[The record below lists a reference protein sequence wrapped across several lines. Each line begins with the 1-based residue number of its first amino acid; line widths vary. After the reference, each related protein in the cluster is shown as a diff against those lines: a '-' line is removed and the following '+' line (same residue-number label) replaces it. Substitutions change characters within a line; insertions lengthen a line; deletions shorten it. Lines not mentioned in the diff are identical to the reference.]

1 MSLFFSPDDSDGDD
15 PSGPQD
21 RSGVQPPHRRRS
33 LSRRGRILAI
43 SLTCIAAVLL
53 LTLGAGTVYVG
64 TIDRSLNRNLHR
76 TAGEL
81 PPELPASTDQ
91 APRPSKGTS
100 KAMNF
105 VIMGSDSRDTSDAG
119 QGRSD
124 VLMIAHLDGDRKGAS
139 VISFPRDMY
148 VPIPGHGTNKI
159 NAAFAYGGSQLTIRT
174 LEGLLHTRMD
184 HVALIDFTGFIQ
196 LTNDLGGVTVNNTH
210 YSDSQGYKFPV
221 GKITIKG
228 AQALAYVR
236 ERHQL
241 PGGDLDRAERQR
253 LVVQAIM
260 RKGMSKDMIT
270 NPVAFNRFVSEF
282 AQQVTVDDEL
292 SSSELRKT
300 ALSLRFAPDDIHLL
314 QAPISGFGTSSDGQS
329 IDIVDQKK
337 LKELGTALQTDQM
350 AAYLDKY
357 PNG

>member
-1 MSLFFSPDDSDGDD
+1 MSLFFPPDDPKGDD
-15 PSGPQD
+15 PTDPRDQSD
-21 RSGVQPPHRRRS
+21 VQSPGRRS
-33 LSRRGRILAI
+33 SMSKRGRVLAI
-43 SLTCIAAVLL
+43 SMTCIAVVVL

-64 TIDRSLNRNLHR
+64 TIDRSINRNLHR

-81 PPELPASTDQ
+81 PAEIPPSTDE

-124 VLMIAHLDGDRKGAS
+124 VLMVAHLNADRHGAS

-148 VPIPGHGTNKI
+148 IPIPGHGTNKI
-159 NAAFAYGGSQLTIRT
+159 NAAYAYGGTQLTIRT
-174 LEGLLHTRMD
+174 LEGMLHTRMD

-196 LTNDLGGVTVNNTH
+196 LTDDLGGVTVNNTH

-221 GKITIKG
+221 GKVTIKG

-241 PGGDLDRAERQR
+241 PRGDLDRAERQR

-260 RKGMSKDMIT
+260 RKGMSEGMIAD
-270 NPVAFNRFVSEF
+270 PIAFNRFVSEF

-300 ALSLRFAPDDIHLL
+300 ALSLRFSPDDIHLM

-329 IDIVDQKK
+329 IDVVDQKK
-337 LKELGTALQTDQM
+337 LKELGKALHGDTMSD
-350 AAYLDKY
+350 YLDKY